1 MLRSVNLSDAAS
13 CSAECRGHVD
23 CVLSSGGLDYTVEFF
38 CEESIAEN
46 VPLFGNCG
54 IKGVGTCVKESR
66 CVVIH
71 GKANM
76 ILLCFIYAPV
86 FAFSLVSGGHQ
97 RTKL

>member
-54 IKGVGTCVKESR
+54 SNQGSGDMREGKQMRGNPWKGKHDFIMLHICS
-66 CVVIH
+66 C
-71 GKANM
+71 
-76 ILLCFIYAPV
+76 LC
-86 FAFSLVSGGHQ
+86 L
-97 RTKL
+97 